1 MLIAIITQR
10 LEKNKYKIEL
20 CKNYRYADHMRSYGQ
35 LCALAK
41 ALDVIG
47 DRWSLLIVRELL
59 PGMPC
64 RYTDLQ
70 YGLPGIATNMLAE
83 RLRQLE
89 QAGIITREYA
99 PPPVATTVFTL
110 TARGRGLLPV
120 IRELGRWGAP
130 LLADASDDDVFRSGW
145 MALQFDLFYY
155 DPEPDQPSVTLQI
168 HTADQPMVITTGAGK
183 VHARPGTASHPDV
196 TLTGPPRVVIG
207 TLNGRLTLDQA
218 LRQGLHIDGQPAA
231 LTRIRPSAA
240 PTPARP

>member
-1 MLIAIITQR
+1 
-10 LEKNKYKIEL
+10 
-20 CKNYRYADHMRSYGQ
+20 MRSYGQ

-59 PGMPC
+59 PGRPC

-70 YGLPGIATNMLAE
+70 HGLPGIATNMLAE

-89 QAGIITREYA
+89 QAGVITRQLA

-110 TARGRGLLPV
+110 TERGKALLPV

-130 LLADASDDDVFRSGW
+130 LLADASDQDAFRSEW

-155 DPEPDQPSVTLQI
+155 DPEPDQPPVTIQI
-168 HTADQPMVITTGAGK
+168 RTGDEPMIVTTAGGRVL
-183 VHARPGTASHPDV
+183 ARPGTASNPDA
-196 TLTGPPRVVIG
+196 TLTGPPRAVIG
-207 TLNGRLTLDQA
+207 ALSGRLTPA
-218 LRQGLHIDGQPAA
+218 EARRQGLRITGKSAA
-231 LTRIRPSAA
+231 LARVRSG
-240 PTPARP
+240 PTPSPAQS